1 MRTWNW
7 IPVAALLST
16 GCIVQ
21 QSPGTEDL
29 GPGTVDFT
37 WQVGASG
44 CELSGVTDVEVFVGT
59 VSAVYPCTDG
69 GGTLSVADGSYD
81 LVAVGYDETG
91 APRYEGTAANVRVY
105 AGGSVSVPTVRLE
118 ALPAQL
124 ELNWFFENGRLCGS
138 NDVDDVDVVLFKDDR
153 IELDLVTP
161 CDDGTELIEE
171 VPAGLYTVS
180 ILGRDSTGTAR
191 FSGESDVELLK
202 GDFSTVDIQLSEI
215 VP

>member
-7 IPVAALLST
+7 ISVAALLST

-21 QSPGTEDL
+21 HSTGTEPL

-44 CELSGVTDVEVFVGT
+44 CELSGVTDVEVVVG
-59 VSAVYPCTDG
+59 SASQVYPCTDG

-81 LVAVGYDETG
+81 LIAIGYDVDG
-91 APRYEGTAANVRVY
+91 VPRYSGTEPNVRVY

-124 ELNWFFENGRLCGS
+124 ELNWYFENGRLCGS

-153 IELDLVTP
+153 IELDFVTP
-161 CDDGTELIEE
+161 CDDGTELVEE

-191 FSGESDVELLK
+191 FSGEADIELLK
-202 GDFSTVDIQLSEI
+202 GDFGTVDIELAEI